1 MNRALTAVAGR
12 SSILGTVNNVTTK
25 LLLVFEDERDT
36 LDAVAKQ
43 VKKALGATAIVKARS
58 ASEVAVAEILAADAY
73 IFGVDN
79 PDARVWAEVKRLLH
93 GMNLAGR
100 KAAFYS
106 SAKGATKGLK
116 TAFASSELRVVE
128 PDLDASGDAGA
139 WATALIGS

>member
-1 MNRALTAVAGR
+1 MNNA
-12 SSILGTVNNVTTK
+12 TTK
-25 LLLVFEDERDT
+25 VLLVFEDERDA

-79 PDARVWAEVKRLLH
+79 PDARVWAEVRRLLH

-106 SAKGATKGLK
+106 GTKGATKVLK
-116 TAFASSELRVVE
+116 AAFAPSELRVVE
-128 PDLDASGDAGA
+128 PDLEASAAADAGK
-139 WATALIGS
+139 WAAAIIGS

>member
-1 MNRALTAVAGR
+1 M
-12 SSILGTVNNVTTK
+12 NNVTTK

-43 VKKALGATAIVKARS
+43 VKKTFGATAIVKARS
-58 ASEVAVAEILAADAY
+58 ASEVAVAEILAADVY

-79 PDARVWAEVKRLLH
+79 ADARVWAEVKRLLH

-100 KAAFYS
+100 RAAFYS

-116 TAFASSELRVVE
+116 AAFAPSELKVVE
-128 PDLDASGDAGA
+128 PDLDASGSGDAGA
-139 WATALIGS
+139 WAAAVIGS

>member
-1 MNRALTAVAGR
+1 MTAVARR
-12 SSILGTVNNVTTK
+12 SSILVTVNNVTTK
-25 LLLVFEDERDT
+25 LLLVFEDERDA

-43 VKKALGATAIVKARS
+43 VKKALGATAIVKARP

-73 IFGVDN
+73 IFGVDD

-106 SAKGATKGLK
+106 SAKGATKVLK
-116 TAFASSELRVVE
+116 TAFAASELRVVE
-128 PDLDASGDAGA
+128 PDLDASGSGDAGA
-139 WATALIGS
+139 WAAALIGP